1 MSLSVKARLISV
13 LSALSFS
20 IIAIAGAGYY
30 AMSSSQGDIAEMHD
44 DGIVPIMHLK
54 ALGDM
59 YAVNIVDT
67 SHKLRG
73 GSLTWEQGQKALD
86 DARKT
91 IEENW
96 TPYFAIDHSPEERA
110 RLLAKTLPIKKQAD
124 SEVEILRR
132 IFVARDRAALIDFV
146 DNKLYPAIDP
156 FTAEVSEL
164 MDFTIGE
171 AREHYAETLILTE
184 KTNISFAAL
193 VLIGLSVVGLGIGVI
208 FAFTRLLDS
217 MTLAMIA
224 LSKGDMDVQIPAMD
238 RTDEIGSIAKAVG
251 VFKSSMIE
259 ADNLRGQQEDLKRKA
274 EAERKAALSRLAD
287 EFEASVK
294 EVVATVSSAAGEL
307 QVTARSMAETA
318 DDTTTKS
325 TAVAAASEQASI
337 NVRTVAEATEELS
350 VSVNEIGR
358 QVAESSKIAGEA
370 VQEADR
376 TTAQMKQLVDAAQRI
391 GDVVSLI
398 TDVASQTNL
407 LALNAT
413 IEAARAG
420 EAGKG
425 FAVVASEVKNLAT
438 QTSRATEEITAKIA
452 EMQQVTD
459 RSVTAIAGIT
469 KTIDSINAIAA
480 NVSAA
485 VEEQLSATGEISRN
499 VQQAAVGT
507 HEVATNIVDV
517 SNGASMTGSAANQV
531 LSAAGELS
539 RQSDSL
545 QSNVVQFVA
554 RVRAA

>member
-30 AMSSSQGDIAEMHD
+30 AMSTSQNDIVDMHD
-44 DGIVPIMHLK
+44 DGIVPIVHLK
-54 ALGDM
+54 AMGDM
-59 YAVNIVDT
+59 YAVNIVDA
-67 SHKLRG
+67 SHKLRSG
-73 GSLTWEQGQKALD
+73 GLSWEDAIKAVD
-86 DARKT
+86 RAN
-91 IEENW
+91 EVVAENW
-96 TPYFAIDHSPEERA
+96 VPYFAIDHSPEERQ
-110 RLLAKTLPIKKQAD
+110 RLISQTTPIKERADQAVA
-124 SEVEILRR
+124 ELRR
-132 IFVARDRAALIDFV
+132 ILVARDRAMLVDFV
-146 DNKLYPAIDP
+146 ENRLYQAVDP
-156 FTAEVSEL
+156 LSDEVSEL
-164 MDFTIGE
+164 IDFTIKE
-171 AREHYAETLILTE
+171 VREHYRDTLALAD
-184 KTNISFAAL
+184 KTNLSFGFL
-193 VLIGLSVVGLGIGVI
+193 VLVGLAIVGLGIGVI
-208 FAFTRLLDS
+208 LAFTRLLDN
-217 MTLAMIA
+217 MTLVMIG
-224 LSKGDMDVQIPAMD
+224 LSKGDMSVQIPALE
-238 RTDEIGSIAKAVG
+238 RRDEIGAMAKAVG
-251 VFKSSMIE
+251 VFKNSMIE
-259 ADNLRGQQEDLKRKA
+259 ADNLRGQQEELKRKS
-274 EAERKAALSRLAD
+274 EAERKAALNRLAD
-287 EFEASVK
+287 DFEASVK

-318 DDTTTKS
+318 DETTTKS
-325 TAVAAASEQASI
+325 TAVAAASEEASI

-376 TTAQMKQLVDAAQRI
+376 TTVQMKQLVEAAQRI

-438 QTSRATEEITAKIA
+438 QTSRATEEIAAKIA

-459 RSVTAIAGIT
+459 RSVAAIAGIT

-507 HEVATNIVDV
+507 QEVANNIVDV
-517 SNGASMTGSAANQV
+517 SNGASMTGNAANHV

-545 QSNVVQFVA
+545 QNNVVQFVA